1 MTTIDGFSIEPDSI
15 DTFLFWRVAEPQ
27 HEYVIKIDS
36 KHIELLQIMAAAVSN
51 GDPEVDA
58 RRFKGEVLRTAKK
71 YQGQLFPKAQQ
82 FERRPSDPA

>member
-1 MTTIDGFSIEPDSI
+1 LRRE
-15 DTFLFWRVAEPQ
+15 LAKPQ

-36 KHIELLQIMAAAVSN
+36 KHIQLLQIMAAAVSN

-58 RRFKGEVLRTAKK
+58 RRFKGEVLRTVKK
-71 YQGQLFPKAQQ
+71 YQDQLFPKAQR